1 MKARLKKYEENVD
14 RGKKYNNTKYV
25 KELLPTKSTKR
36 KIQETKIDTSLKTA
50 LPAELVVAPEVQE
63 AIIATCDKVGL
74 TREKCITAINEA
86 LEATKMTLDKYGEE
100 HVEPDHDKRLK
111 ASLAGLEL
119 RGDFKNKDAIKP
131 TTYNTVIYQWK
142 R

>member
-1 MKARLKKYEENVD
+1 MERASEKKSS
-14 RGKKYNNTKYV
+14 KKISEKNIGVPALQT
-25 KELLPTKSTKR
+25 T
-36 KIQETKIDTSLKTA
+36 
-50 LPAELVVAPEVQE
+50 LPAEIVIDPEQQE
-63 AIIATCDKVGL
+63 AILATCDKVGL
-74 TREKCITAINEA
+74 TREKCIAAINEA
-86 LEATKMTLDKYGEE
+86 LEATKMTLDKYGVK

-142 R
+142 K